1 MIEHAVYTPRTFSLR
16 GLQGI
21 SDQTLEQHFKL
32 YEGYVKQTNLLNEQ
46 INNFLK
52 DGKIDQEERPA
63 YSELTRRLGFEY
75 NGMVLHEFYFENL
88 TSESPGDPDSGSPF
102 YQATQQSFGSFDLW
116 KMDFTNV
123 AKMRGVGWAI
133 CYRDPTNGKLSNH
146 WISLHENGNI
156 AGFSPLL
163 VLDVWE
169 HAFML
174 DYTASGRGKYIEA
187 FFSNVHWN
195 VIESRLRV
203 MEHNYAGSTQR

>member
-1 MIEHAVYTPRTFSLR
+1 MIEHFTYKPRTFALS

-32 YEGYVKQTNLLNEQ
+32 YDGYVKQTNLLNEQ
-46 INNFLK
+46 ISTFLK
-52 DGKIDQEERPA
+52 DGKIDAEEKPA

-88 TSESPGDPDSGSPF
+88 TSESSGDPDSDSPF

-116 KMDFTNV
+116 KTDFINV

-133 CYRDPTNGKLSNH
+133 CYRDPSNGKLSNH

-174 DYTASGRGKYIEA
+174 DFTASGRGKYIEA
-187 FFSNVHWN
+187 FFSNIHWDVLEN
-195 VIESRLRV
+195 RLHMIENI
-203 MEHNYAGSTQR
+203 HAGSSRK